1 MNRFVY
7 SKLLEWKKR
16 GPGRVL
22 IISGVP
28 GVGKTDLIKKFV
40 ESEYSRFLFDS
51 NSSLH
56 DLLEVAKRDGDEEV
70 FVFDNIGS
78 DLDKLK
84 AIANL
89 QSLFPEKFF
98 IIIDSFIRK
107 INNPGIKAD
116 YLVVTPLNFEEFLF
130 NCHFDVFKQLKEIK
144 GLNSID
150 GDLHINLM
158 EIYSNYLVVGGFPEV
173 VKYYKENGLEFNDI
187 RTIQD
192 SIINTIYSSLESS
205 FTWVEVKNIKKI
217 LSLIYPT
224 LLRENK
230 KFKVSD
236 ISTSRRFKALREF
249 FSYIKN
255 LNLGI
260 YSYIVKDNQIEEDEK
275 TFVLYFIDSGLLGAI
290 GKVPVE
296 LYQGDQLLKNPISLA
311 LVNNFIACEAKS
323 LGVNRHY
330 NWFHNMSKI
339 EFIFNISNNY
349 VPIEV
354 KDDSSGKLKS
364 FETLNRMLDVDKCY
378 RVSVNGFT
386 QEKVSRLPLY
396 LIGSLLKSKV

>member
-28 GVGKTDLIKKFV
+28 GVGKSDLIRKFV
-40 ESEYSRFLFDS
+40 DSEYNRYLY
-51 NSSLH
+51 NRNCSLN
-56 DLLEVAKRDGDEEV
+56 DLLEVAKRDGEEEV
-70 FVFDNIGS
+70 YIFDNIGS

-84 AIANL
+84 AVANL
-89 QSLFPEKFF
+89 QNLFPDKYF

-107 INNPGIKAD
+107 ISNPGIKAD

-130 NCHFDVFKQLKEIK
+130 NCHLDIFKQLKEIK
-144 GLNSID
+144 GLSSIEEE
-150 GDLHINLM
+150 LHSKLM
-158 EIYSNYLVVGGFPEV
+158 EIFSNYLVVGGFPKV
-173 VKYYKENGLEFNDI
+173 VKYYKENGLEYNDI
-187 RTIQD
+187 RTIQEN
-192 SIINTIYSSLESS
+192 IVNCIYSSLDSS
-205 FTWVEVKNIKKI
+205 FSWVEVKNIKKI

-236 ISTSRRFKALREF
+236 ISTSRRFKALRDF
-249 FSYIKN
+249 FVYIRN

-260 YSYIVKDNQIEEDEK
+260 YSYIVKDSKIEVDEK
-275 TFVLYFIDSGLLGAI
+275 TFVLFFIDTGLLGCI

-296 LYQGDQLLKNPISLA
+296 LYQGDQLLKNPISIA

-323 LGVNRHY
+323 LGVNNHY
-330 NWFHNMSKI
+330 SWFHNMSKI
-339 EFIFNISNNY
+339 EFIFDISNDY
-349 VPIEV
+349 LPIEV

-364 FETLNRMLDVDKCY
+364 FETLNKMLDINKCY
-378 RVSVNGFT
+378 RVSIDSFT
-386 QEKVSRLPLY
+386 QGKVSRLPLY
-396 LIGSLLKSKV
+396 LIGSLLKSKI